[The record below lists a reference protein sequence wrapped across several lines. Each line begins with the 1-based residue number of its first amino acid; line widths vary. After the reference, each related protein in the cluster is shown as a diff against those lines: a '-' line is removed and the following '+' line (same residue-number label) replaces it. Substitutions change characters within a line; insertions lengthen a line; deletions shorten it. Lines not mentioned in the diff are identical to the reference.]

1 MKRTQILSEILTEE
15 KLLDRIKV
23 ENFLLVT
30 LKLRPCSRMNLPAE
44 LPNGDSIGKK
54 IDEKVFPKL
63 RQLQGETDPQKRL
76 AAIASLKRDMRRA
89 FETIVLSS
97 EHYKAHLNWAKKL
110 GLHSRLVAVRP
121 TLSEFYLYNDRKIGN
136 RLKRLMRE
144 REKLRAKAYRNATPT
159 MDRVRFAYPEEF
171 EGSWLK
177 EMGRVLGY
185 PDCCVD
191 AYASDRKKGVN
202 VEQRASQQ
210 IETMERHAEIDPLTY
225 FISYFFPCTPN
236 CNEAL
241 SRGREIHERLR
252 RDSSELGNLYSSIAE
267 ENMRT
272 VRHQPEIIAEY
283 RKRANSH
290 H

>member
-23 ENFLLVT
+23 ENFLLVS

-44 LPNGDSIGKK
+44 LPNGDCIGKK
-54 IDEKVFPKL
+54 IDEKMFPKL
-63 RQLQGETDPQKRL
+63 RQLQGETDPHKRL
-76 AAIASLKRDMRRA
+76 AAIASLKRDMRCA

-121 TLSEFYLYNDRKIGN
+121 TLSEFYLYNSRKIGN
-136 RLKRLMRE
+136 KLKRLMRE
-144 REKLRAKAYRNATPT
+144 REQLRAKTYKIATPT

-177 EMGRVLGY
+177 EMGRTLGY

-191 AYASDRKKGVN
+191 AYASDRKEGVN
-202 VEQRASQQ
+202 VETRASQQ
-210 IETMERHAEIDPLTY
+210 IEKIGQHAEIEPRVY
-225 FISYFFPCTPN
+225 FISYFFPCSPN
-236 CNEAL
+236 CKEAL
-241 SRGREIHERLR
+241 SRGKEFHERLCMV
-252 RDSSELGNLYSSIAE
+252 SSKLGNLYSNLVADNLRKI
-267 ENMRT
+267 
-272 VRHQPEIIAEY
+272 RHQPEIIAEY
-283 RKRANSH
+283 RKRANSYH
-290 H
+290 